1 MAAHSSAIRDRVM
14 SRLDSVAVWGAG
26 VGLTLLLGLL
36 AGRSW
41 AAPAAAAAVLA
52 VGAYYARV
60 FGLQVGL
67 VVLLIV
73 ASVADH
79 FTFPVGPVAFRA
91 EQIAALFA
99 LTALVVVKVR
109 AADASWL
116 KPNLAEGMLL
126 VWFACNVISSVLAS
140 PDRRLSLKILVLI
153 GVCSLGFFLPRR
165 LLGGPGAGEQI
176 ETVVRWLLIVF
187 ATEAAYG
194 ALMYT
199 LHVFGLN
206 ISLSRNPASGHVGA
220 YGTLWEPNVFGAFAA
235 AGAVA
240 WVYLGRG
247 RFKRPWLGLVAGV
260 AGLFD
265 SVTRAAWLV
274 AALAGALGLALPG
287 LRRRLDMRM
296 LAMGAIG
303 SLVVVVAM
311 VGLEQFGTYTV
322 DPPVATRGYGL
333 LAALLN
339 LVDVV
344 GRYNQLAPIM
354 DDIQGHILLGRGT
367 ASFEALH
374 VVSGIPEHVASLP
387 LLVLNDTGLIGLA
400 LFVRFVAAVFA
411 RAWSRRGVAI
421 VAGLGQVGLVIGL
434 TNLATETM
442 ELMIGW
448 LLVGLLIAAV
458 DHAGVDAPAAE

>member
-1 MAAHSSAIRDRVM
+1 LAVQDAAIPGRVTHW
-14 SRLDSVAVWGAG
+14 LDSVTVWGAG
-26 VGLTLLLGLL
+26 VGLALLLGLL

-41 AAPAAAAAVLA
+41 AAPVAAAAVVA

-67 VVLLIV
+67 VVLLIA

-79 FTFPVGPVAFRA
+79 FTFPIGPVAVRA
-91 EQIAALFA
+91 EQIAVVAALI
-99 LTALVVVKVR
+99 ALVVTNVR
-109 AADASWL
+109 GGGASWL
-116 KPNLAEGMLL
+116 KPSLAEGMLL
-126 VWFACNVISSVLAS
+126 AWFACSAVSSLLAS
-140 PDRRLSLKILVLI
+140 PDRRLSLKILVLV
-153 GVCSLGFFLPRR
+153 GVCSLALFLPRR
-165 LLGGPGAGEQI
+165 LLAGPQAGEKL
-176 ETVVRWLLIVF
+176 ETVIRWLLIAF

-240 WVYLGRG
+240 WVYVGPG
-247 RFKRPWLGLVAGV
+247 RFRRPWLGLVACV

-287 LRRRLDMRM
+287 LRRRFDARTLG
-296 LAMGAIG
+296 LGALG
-303 SLVVVVAM
+303 SVAVVGGTVA
-311 VGLEQFGTYTV
+311 VEQFGMYTIN
-322 DPPVATRGYGL
+322 PPVTTGGRGL
-333 LAALLN
+333 LAAILN

-344 GRYNQLAPIM
+344 GRINQLSPILG
-354 DDIQGHILLGRGT
+354 DIRGHILLGRGT

-374 VVSGIPEHVASLP
+374 VASGIPEHVASLP

-400 LFVRFVAAVFA
+400 LFGGFVAAVFA

-421 VAGLGQVGLVIGL
+421 VAALGQVAVVIGL

-448 LLVGLLIAAV
+448 LLVGLLMAAA
-458 DHAGVDAPAAE
+458 DHAGVDTPAPE

>member
-1 MAAHSSAIRDRVM
+1 
-14 SRLDSVAVWGAG
+14 
-26 VGLTLLLGLL
+26 LLLGLL

-73 ASVADH
+73 ASAADH
-79 FTFPVGPVAFRA
+79 FTFHVGPVAVRA
-91 EQIAALFA
+91 EQIAAM
-99 LTALVVVKVR
+99 TALIALVIMNLR
-109 AADASWL
+109 GSGASWL
-116 KPNLAEGMLL
+116 KPNIAEGMLL
-126 VWFACNVISSVLAS
+126 AWFACNVINSLLAS

-165 LLGGPGAGEQI
+165 LLGGPHAGEKL

-194 ALMYT
+194 TLMYT

-240 WVYLGRG
+240 WVYLGPG
-247 RFKRPWLGLVAGV
+247 RFKRPWFGLVACVG
-260 AGLFD
+260 GLFD

-274 AALAGALGLALPG
+274 AALAGALGVAVPS
-287 LRRRLDMRM
+287 LRRRLDGRM
-296 LAMGAIG
+296 LGLGALGSVAVIG
-303 SLVVVVAM
+303 VTVTV
-311 VGLEQFGTYTV
+311 EQFGTYTI
-322 DPPVATRGYGL
+322 DPPVATRGHGL
-333 LAALLN
+333 LAAILN

-344 GRYNQLAPIM
+344 GRFNQLNPILG
-354 DDIQGHILLGRGT
+354 DIQGHILFGRGT

-400 LFVRFVAAVFA
+400 LFGGFAAAVVA
-411 RAWSRRGVAI
+411 RAWSRRRVAI
-421 VAGLGQVGLVIGL
+421 VAALGQVALVIGL

-442 ELMIGW
+442 ELMTGW
-448 LLVGLLIAAV
+448 LLIGLLMAAV
-458 DHAGVDAPAAE
+458 DPVGVDAPAAE